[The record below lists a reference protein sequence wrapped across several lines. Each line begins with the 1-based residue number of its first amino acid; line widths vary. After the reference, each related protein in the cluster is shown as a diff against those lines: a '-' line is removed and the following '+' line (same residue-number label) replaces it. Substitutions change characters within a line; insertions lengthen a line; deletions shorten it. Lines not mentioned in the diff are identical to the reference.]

1 MKQLNRN
8 RTSLSALIGMACMA
22 ALPAMAD
29 TLAFEDANGHPLS
42 GIIKDAEGFAQGDY
56 LVHGYAL
63 DPAPGSLVG
72 AIIDGASNSGACIAL
87 ACGAGNPSSYYAALN
102 DGIVEIEHSKAG
114 QAFSLQAFDA
124 SFIGGIYDG
133 LNQPVAGV
141 LRVQGF
147 RADNSTVWQDF
158 ELQGRDFYSAGF
170 DFAHFVTS
178 QDFASQQFVAID
190 FFGFSCNADGDCSA
204 FENLK
209 GQFGI
214 DNIEVSAVPEPS
226 SWLMLGS
233 GLLGLGW
240 LSRRRQ
246 PAAAV
251 GAAA

>member
-1 MKQLNRN
+1 MKHLYRS
-8 RTSLSALIGMACMA
+8 RTSLNTLLGTALMA

-29 TLAFEDANGHPLS
+29 TLKFEDANGNPLS
-42 GIIKDAEGFAQGDY
+42 GIVRDAEGFAQGDY

-63 DPAPGSLVG
+63 DPSPGSLVG

-87 ACGAGNPSSYYAALN
+87 ACGTGNPTSYYAALN
-102 DGIVEIEHSKAG
+102 DGIIEIEHSTAGKA
-114 QAFSLQAFDA
+114 FTLQSFDA
-124 SFIGGIYDG
+124 SFIGNIYEG

-147 RADNSTVWQDF
+147 RADNSTIWQDF
-158 ELQGRDFYSAGF
+158 ELQGRDFDTPGF
-170 DFAHFVTS
+170 DFAHFLTS
-178 QDFASQQFVAID
+178 QEFGSQQFVAVD
-190 FFGFSCNADGDCSA
+190 FFGFSCNFDGDCSA

-209 GQFGI
+209 GQFAI

-226 SWLMLGS
+226 SWMMLGA
-233 GLLGLGW
+233 GLLGMGW

-246 PAAAV
+246 AAAV

>member
-1 MKQLNRN
+1 
-8 RTSLSALIGMACMA
+8 
-22 ALPAMAD
+22 MAD
-29 TLAFEDANGHPLS
+29 KLAFEDANGNPLS

-56 LVHGYAL
+56 VVHGYAL

-72 AIIDGASNSGACIAL
+72 AIIDGASNSGACVAL
-87 ACGAGNPSSYYAALN
+87 ACGVGNPSSYYAALN
-102 DGIVEIEHSKAG
+102 DGIIEIEHSKAG
-114 QAFSLQAFDA
+114 QAFSLQSFDA
-124 SFIGGIYDG
+124 SFIGGIYEG
-133 LNQPVAGV
+133 LGQPVAGV

-147 RADNSTVWQDF
+147 RADNSTIWQDF
-158 ELQGRDFYSAGF
+158 ELQGRDFNTTGF

-178 QDFASQQFVAID
+178 QEFGSQQFVAID
-190 FFGFSCNADGDCSA
+190 FFGFSCNFDGDCTA

-246 PAAAV
+246 VAASAQ